1 MAERGKRE
9 GVAPSPAAES
19 YQIRNMAMNFPSYTH
34 DHV

>member
-19 YQIRNMAMNFPSYTH
+19 NQIRNMAVNFPTYTY